1 MCMPCRNGKKRWG
14 MYRGVGGAL
23 LLPLLLAVRTEI
35 EGFVPIILRAWAV
48 HLLHWVSLRP
58 CTALSL
64 GAGLIC

>member
-1 MCMPCRNGKKRWG
+1 

-23 LLPLLLAVRTEI
+23 LLPLLLPVRTEI